1 MERKHYMDEFESFL
15 SEKADQYKLYPSDN
29 VWENINK
36 HLHPNRRWP
45 YITAGLLLI
54 GLSFVAERFI
64 SNGAG
69 ATASLEQKSASQ
81 SGSSN
86 SSANS
91 NAVSTPSTASIST
104 ITPSTNKI
112 VNRKSSGT
120 TEKKE
125 AKVIS
130 LQDFLTAQNKSVE
143 RAQPADQISQSTL
156 QSIAEP
162 ATPAVEN
169 AINADKEL
177 VFVNNPIAT
186 IDAGEVNKS
195 NTETHP
201 SNNSKLPSAIPLTE
215 AIQKENQQLSA
226 PAEDAELAR
235 PWMDNIVLRQS
246 KRKQHN
252 WAWQFYVSPT
262 VSYRRLSGSIEPKN
276 TPVPLS
282 GVPYIANADYG
293 KDINDAVSQHP
304 AVGGEVGTSWIY
316 NVNKSLRLKIG
327 LQLNYT
333 RYMVKAYKAAPQVAA
348 YAASNS
354 NGYSGYY
361 ADSIRLVS
369 IYRNFN
375 GYMPVELTNE
385 YFQLAAPVGAE
396 FRILGDRKIEWIVA
410 GTLQPTYNLNNQAYL
425 ISTNFKNYAEE
436 PTLIRRWNLATSFE
450 TFLSINTGNFKWQ
463 VGPQFRYQ
471 LLSSYKNKYPIRE
484 YLLDYGFKI
493 GVSKTIR

>member
-1 MERKHYMDEFESFL
+1 M
-15 SEKADQYKLYPSDN
+15 
-29 VWENINK
+29 
-36 HLHPNRRWP
+36 
-45 YITAGLLLI
+45 T
-54 GLSFVAERFI
+54 
-64 SNGAG
+64 
-69 ATASLEQKSASQ
+69 
-81 SGSSN
+81 
-86 SSANS
+86 
-91 NAVSTPSTASIST
+91 
-104 ITPSTNKI
+104 
-112 VNRKSSGT
+112 
-120 TEKKE
+120 
-125 AKVIS
+125 
-130 LQDFLTAQNKSVE
+130 
-143 RAQPADQISQSTL
+143 
-156 QSIAEP
+156 
-162 ATPAVEN
+162 
-169 AINADKEL
+169 
-177 VFVNNPIAT
+177 
-186 IDAGEVNKS
+186 
-195 NTETHP
+195 
-201 SNNSKLPSAIPLTE
+201 
-215 AIQKENQQLSA
+215 

-235 PWMDNIVLRQS
+235 PWMDNVVLRQS
-246 KRKQHN
+246 KRKLNN
-252 WAWQFYVSPT
+252 WSWQFYVSPT

-282 GVPYIANADYG
+282 GVPYIANAEYG
-293 KDINDAVSQHP
+293 KDINDAVSQRP

-316 NVNKSLRLKIG
+316 NVNRSLRLKIG

-333 RYMVKAYKAAPQVAA
+333 RYMVKAYKSAPQVAA

-354 NGYSGYY
+354 GGYTGYY

-493 GVSKTIR
+493 GVSKTLR